1 MKRKNW
7 FKYALL
13 LGTFLYGSV
22 SAHEYMPGM
31 YQWEVKGGTIIITS
45 GLLTNSM
52 ALYVHNYN
60 FYFQKEGDKTWY
72 QIPLLDKSKPGNYEL
87 NLTSKARDERM
98 VKDARLEIRD
108 KGIYLLRAQ
117 SARENDLEDSPIT
130 VTKYQFVVTDG
141 EDWPYS
147 FQKIS
152 SKTYP
157 VVRNQGMDAVLKEE
171 ARQIK

>member
-1 MKRKNW
+1 MKRENW
-7 FKYALL
+7 FKYVFL
-13 LGTFLYGSV
+13 LGAFSYGSV

-31 YQWEVKGGTIIITS
+31 HQWKVKDGEIIITS

-52 ALYVHNYN
+52 ALYVHNYS
-60 FYFQKEGDKTWY
+60 FYFQKEGEKSWY
-72 QIPLLDKSKPGNYEL
+72 QIPLLDKSKPGSYEL
-87 NLTSKARDERM
+87 NLTSKAKDERM

-117 SARENDLEDSPIT
+117 SARENDLEDSPIA
-130 VTKYQFVVTDG
+130 VTKYQLVVTDG
-141 EDWPYS
+141 DDWPYF

-152 SKTYP
+152 SKIYP
-157 VVRNQGMDAVLKEE
+157 VVKNQGVDAVLKEE